1 MRFVSGSSVQKHY
14 VSTSLALLSK
24 QSILFS
30 LVVLDLVLLQSLGN
44 MLLFQYLVNVLEGD
58 FQPRNCVYAGKLI
71 LFYFYFLFFVFFFP
85 SSYVEGL
92 SCFYSI
98 QKPQTGSF

>member
-1 MRFVSGSSVQKHY
+1 MSPLVFLYYLSV
-14 VSTSLALLSK
+14 A
-24 QSILFS
+24 
-30 LVVLDLVLLQSLGN
+30 LDLVLLQSLGN
-44 MLLFQYLVNVLEGD
+44 MLLFQYLVTVLEGD

-71 LFYFYFLFFVFFFP
+71 LFFFSFFFP
-85 SSYVEGL
+85 SSFVEGL

>member
-1 MRFVSGSSVQKHY
+1 MCFVSGSSVQKHY

-24 QSILFS
+24 QSILFF

-44 MLLFQYLVNVLEGD
+44 MFLFQYLVNVLEGD

-71 LFYFYFLFFVFFFP
+71 PFFCFFFSFSP
-85 SSYVEGL
+85 SFVEGL
-92 SCFYSI
+92 SFFYSI